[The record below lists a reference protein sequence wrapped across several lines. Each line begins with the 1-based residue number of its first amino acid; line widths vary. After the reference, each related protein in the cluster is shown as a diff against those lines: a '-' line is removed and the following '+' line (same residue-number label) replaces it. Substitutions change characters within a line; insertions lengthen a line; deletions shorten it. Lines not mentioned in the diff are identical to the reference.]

1 MRKITTIKE
10 RLLQFIENQ
19 GIKKE
24 EFYSKIGIDGANFRG
39 KNLHSEFSVD
49 KVVKILRLFPQISI
63 EWLLFGDG
71 EMISPLEL
79 QNGVTERPTEYMVN
93 NIDYKEKYCEVLEK
107 YYQLSEENKHLRSLL
122 EKNKKLN
129 SQHAQ
134 DATV

>member
-1 MRKITTIKE
+1 
-10 RLLQFIENQ
+10 
-19 GIKKE
+19 
-24 EFYSKIGIDGANFRG
+24 
-39 KNLHSEFSVD
+39 
-49 KVVKILRLFPQISI
+49 
-63 EWLLFGDG
+63 
-71 EMISPLEL
+71 MISPLEL